1 VDSNFIEKLN
11 NYLVLDRFDPY
22 DQAQFNSSPAGSAH
36 GFKLIGNGYFYSAYE
51 AGFLEK
57 AFNFL
62 NFGLGDLFS
71 QCNAGDIR
79 VRFSAIM
86 PYDVSVIGEQVN

>member
-1 VDSNFIEKLN
+1 MNNFVI
-11 NYLVLDRFDPY
+11 LDRFDPY
-22 DQAQFNSSPAGSAH
+22 DQVQFNNSPAGSAH
-36 GFKLIGNGYFYSAYE
+36 GFKLVGNGYFYSAYE

-57 AFNFL
+57 ALNFL

-86 PYDVSVIGEQVN
+86 PNDVSVIGEQIN